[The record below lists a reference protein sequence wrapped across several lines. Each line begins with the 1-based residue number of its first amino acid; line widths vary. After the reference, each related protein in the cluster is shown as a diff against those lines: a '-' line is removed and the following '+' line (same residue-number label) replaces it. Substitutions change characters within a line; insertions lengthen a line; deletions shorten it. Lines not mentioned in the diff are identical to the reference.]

1 MDILVDSCA
10 GIDIH
15 QKIMVACVLK
25 SPSKGTRPKK
35 WIESFDSTTKGL
47 LQMHDWLKSH
57 QCTVVA
63 MESTGVYWKPVWHVL
78 QEDFELILANPR
90 MIKNVPGRKTD
101 MKDAEWIAKLTRVG
115 LVPPSFVPPE
125 PIQDLRDLTRHRKHL
140 TEDLT
145 KEKNRAHKV
154 LQHAGIKLTTYIRD
168 LYGISGRNLLDALV
182 NGEVL
187 TPEKVEKLV
196 YTSLKK
202 KVPEL
207 IEALQGFVRK
217 HHRFLLQIHLDKI
230 DFIQEQIHTIEKAIR
245 DTLEPHDNTV
255 GILDEIPG
263 INVTTASVILAEIGL
278 DMSAFPSSKHLASWA
293 GLAPG
298 NHESA
303 GKNYNARIR
312 KGNAYLKKVLTQ
324 AALALSRGKDNRIKA
339 FFWRIA
345 KYKGSKKAIIAT
357 AHLLLRITYRLLK
370 DNSRYIEFGEHY
382 LQKRGDALLSP
393 QS

>member
-1 MDILVDSCA
+1 M
-10 GIDIH
+10 
-15 QKIMVACVLK
+15 
-25 SPSKGTRPKK
+25 
-35 WIESFDSTTKGL
+35 
-47 LQMHDWLKSH
+47 
-57 QCTVVA
+57 
-63 MESTGVYWKPVWHVL
+63 
-78 QEDFELILANPR
+78 
-90 MIKNVPGRKTD
+90 
-101 MKDAEWIAKLTRVG
+101 AKLTRVG

-168 LYGISGRNLLDALV
+168 IYGASGRNLLDSIV

-202 KVPEL
+202 KVPDL
-207 IEALQGFVRK
+207 IEALHGFVRK
-217 HHRFLLQIHLDKI
+217 HHRFLLHIHLDKI
-230 DFIQEQIHTIEKAIR
+230 DFITEQINTIEKAIH
-245 DTLEPHDNTV
+245 DALLPHDEIV
-255 GILDEIPG
+255 VRIDEIPG
-263 INVTTASVILAEIGL
+263 INVTTASVVLAEIGL
-278 DMSAFPSSKHLASWA
+278 DMSTFPSSKQLASWA
-293 GLAPG
+293 GLAPS

-312 KGNAYLKKVLTQ
+312 KGNAYLKKILTQ

-345 KYKGSKKAIIAT
+345 KYKGPKKAIIAT
-357 AHLLLRITYRLLK
+357 VHLLLRIIYRLLK
-370 DNSRYIEFGEHY
+370 DNSCYIEFGEHY
-382 LQKRGDALLSP
+382 LKQKGALPKLL
-393 QS
+393 